1 MKQKIA
7 FLITGCIFT
16 VAALAVIQGYFI
28 YNTYLLNA
36 RDANQAIN
44 KKLLK
49 METTGKL
56 DTLNNVWM
64 HKTKSFVDLYHDKKV
79 TKEDYIKLIK
89 KTEDSLSSVISTF
102 IKKEKFFEEYDV
114 TFANYIV
121 SVGIYTT
128 DPEKADPLFSG
139 KMILFGNNPG
149 KNAET
154 QASQST
160 WHGDSDKNINFV
172 VVTERYYSIENW
184 NQKVFM
190 KMLGLLIFSVVLL
203 IVVVVLFYLSL
214 KNLITQKKIADIKTD
229 FVNNIT
235 HEFQTPLAA
244 LDIAVKTLRKKEG
257 ELTPEHIN
265 NALNI
270 IDRQN
275 VRMQKLFEQVT
286 EASLSDAAIIP
297 IKNKPLNCTTI
308 KEMLSDFALSHP
320 SVTLSCEANNKLV
333 YIDKFHLSTL
343 LVNLLDNAVKYGA
356 TVITIH
362 LEELQ
367 GQSVLRIKDNGI
379 GIAPKEQKIIFEK
392 FYRVQKGNIHTTKGL
407 GLGLFYV
414 QQVIKAYNGTITVNS
429 TEENG
434 AEFILSIPKP

>member
-36 RDANQAIN
+36 KEANQTIN
-44 KKLLK
+44 SQLLD

-64 HKTKSFVDLYHDKKV
+64 KKTRCFVDLYYDKKV
-79 TKEDYIKLIK
+79 TKEDYVKLIK
-89 KTEDSLSSVISTF
+89 KTEDSLSDVISKF
-102 IKKEKFFEEYDV
+102 IIKENFFEGYDV

-121 SVGIYTT
+121 SAGLYKD
-128 DPEKADPLFSG
+128 DPEKANPLFTG
-139 KMILFGNNPG
+139 KMLLYGNNPDRH
-149 KNAET
+149 AET

-160 WHGDSDKNINFV
+160 WHGDSEKKFNFV

-184 NQKVFM
+184 DRKIFI
-190 KMLGLLIFSVVLL
+190 KMSGLLLFSVALLIF
-203 IVVVVLFYLSL
+203 VVVLFYLSI

-244 LDIAVKTLRKKEG
+244 LDIAVKTLQRKEG
-257 ELTPEHIN
+257 ELTPEHISN
-265 NALNI
+265 SLNI

-275 VRMQKLFEQVT
+275 VRMQKLFRQVT
-286 EASLSDAAIIP
+286 EASLTDAAIFPVQTQALDSSI
-297 IKNKPLNCTTI
+297 I
-308 KEMLSDFALSHP
+308 KEILSDFALSHP
-320 SVTLSCEANNKLV
+320 SVILNFETHTAV
-333 YIDKFHLSTL
+333 IYIEKFHFSTIL
-343 LVNLLDNAVKYGA
+343 INLLDNAIKYGA
-356 TVITIH
+356 DNVNII
-362 LEELQ
+362 LEESE
-367 GQSVLRIKDNGI
+367 GQSVLTVKDNGI
-379 GIAPKEQKIIFEK
+379 GIAKKEQKAIFDK

-414 QQVIKAYNGTITVNS
+414 YQVVKAYKGKITVNS
-429 TEENG
+429 TEDTG

>member
-36 RDANQAIN
+36 KEANQTIN
-44 KKLLK
+44 SQLLD

-64 HKTKSFVDLYHDKKV
+64 KKTRCFVDLYYDKKV
-79 TKEDYIKLIK
+79 TKEDYVKLIK
-89 KTEDSLSSVISTF
+89 KTEDSLSDVISKF
-102 IKKEKFFEEYDV
+102 IIKENFFEGYDV

-121 SVGIYTT
+121 SAGLYKD
-128 DPEKADPLFSG
+128 DPEKANPLFTG
-139 KMILFGNNPG
+139 KMLLYGNNPDRH
-149 KNAET
+149 AET

-160 WHGDSDKNINFV
+160 WHGDSEKKFNFV

-184 NQKVFM
+184 DRKIFI
-190 KMLGLLIFSVVLL
+190 KMSGLLLFSVALLIF
-203 IVVVVLFYLSL
+203 VVVLFYLSI

-257 ELTPEHIN
+257 ELTAEHIN
-265 NALNI
+265 NSLDI

-275 VRMQKLFEQVT
+275 LRMQKLFSQVT
-286 EASLSDAAIIP
+286 GASLTDDTIVPVTA
-297 IKNKPLNCTTI
+297 KGVGCTGI
-308 KEMLSDFALSHP
+308 KEIVNDFALSH
-320 SVTLSCEANNKLV
+320 STVALNCDSSLEVLH
-333 YIDKFHLSTL
+333 IDKLHITTIL
-343 LVNLLDNAVKYGA
+343 LNLLDNAVKYGA
-356 TVITIH
+356 DSIFIT
-362 LEELQ
+362 LEEQ
-367 GQSVLRIKDNGI
+367 GGKSILIVKDNGI
-379 GIAPKEQKIIFEK
+379 GIAPKEQKAVFEK
-392 FYRVQKGNIHTTKGL
+392 FYRVEKGNIHNTKGL
-407 GLGLFYV
+407 GLGLYYV
-414 QQVIKAYNGTITVNS
+414 QQIIKAYSGTITIIS
-429 TEENG
+429 TEG
-434 AEFILSIPKP
+434 SGSEFIIAIPKP